1 MTVDTERA
9 RHDQPPE
16 HGEIHLPSPSAW
28 PCVCAGGITLVFFG
42 ILTSFVFSVVGV
54 LLIALALAGWIG
66 ELRHE

>member
-1 MTVDTERA
+1 
-9 RHDQPPE
+9 
-16 HGEIHLPSPSAW
+16 
-28 PCVCAGGITLVFFG
+28 VFFG